1 MAKKGSIWTSPSKY
15 GTYKGP
21 RGNPE
26 RLRSI
31 FDDAFAN
38 SNAVKSIVG
47 ASSFSALGLIP
58 SASEKEIRKAYR
70 SVIIH
75 NHPDHG
81 GDEATFRKLTEA
93 YEAALKT
100 AQRRSQVS
108 PRPRRPVRD
117 EDEVPDENLIIPQL
131 LTEIDEDEL
140 QAYLDDDDFGA
151 QEKKDGRHITLRI
164 LNNLFTVRNK
174 KGKSSDCSKFE
185 TDLRAAGHDILID
198 GEQVGTYFYT
208 WDILEY
214 DGQDLRNSPYIER
227 YRILSQV
234 NFGQSIKV
242 VPLVTGSQEKRRLLA
257 ELKAAG
263 KEGIVFKR
271 LAALFS
277 PGKGVDQFKFKFYAE
292 ASVIVVAGRPGK
304 ASIGMELI
312 DENGQR
318 EFVGFCSCALYP
330 LPPIGS
336 VAEIKYLYAYKGGSL
351 YQSAFKEIRDD
362 IDVEECTTAQLKY
375 KYEDE

>member
-1 MAKKGSIWTSPSKY
+1 MARKGSIWTSPSRY

-31 FDDAFAN
+31 FDEAFAQ
-38 SNAVKSIVG
+38 SNTVKSIIG
-47 ASSFSALGLIP
+47 TSAFSILGLIP

-70 SVIIH
+70 SVIRPH
-75 NHPDHG
+75 HPDHG
-81 GDEATFRKLTEA
+81 GDEVTFRKLTEA
-93 YEAALKT
+93 YESAL
-100 AQRRSQVS
+100 RMSRHRSQVS
-108 PRPRRPVRD
+108 PRPRQPVRD
-117 EDEVPDENLIIPQL
+117 EDEVSDENLIIPQL

-140 QAYLDDDDFGA
+140 QTYLDDNDFGA
-151 QEKKDGRHITLRI
+151 QEKKDGRHITLQI
-164 LNNLFTVRNK
+164 LNNQFTVRNK
-174 KGKSSDCSKFE
+174 KGQASDYSEFE
-185 TDLRAAGHDILID
+185 TDLRIAGHDLLID
-198 GEQVGTYFYT
+198 GEQVKTTFCT

-214 DGQDLRNSPYIER
+214 DGQDLRNSSYIER
-227 YRILSQV
+227 YKVLSQV
-234 NFGQSIKV
+234 NFGPTIKI
-242 VPLVTGSQEKRRLLA
+242 VPLITNSQEKHRLLT
-257 ELKAAG
+257 ELKSAG
-263 KEGIVFKR
+263 KEGIVLKR
-271 LAALFS
+271 LSAHFS

-336 VAEIKYLYAYKGGSL
+336 IAEIKYLYAYPQGCL
-351 YQSAFKEIRDD
+351 YQSAFKELRDD
-362 IDVEECTTAQLKY
+362 VDVEECTTTQLKY
-375 KYEDE
+375 KYED